1 MIENTREEI
10 DRHRESVLS
19 LLHQV
24 ISESKA
30 TTWDEFQADEQQKE
44 RFFSQLQE
52 IGEAS
57 RELSDIT
64 DMSDTEYERDLFIRL
79 STLRNA
85 RFNQEAEMGT
95 QQIWSIVV
103 NDLPEIEEEL
113 SQSFNEGRN
122 VEK

>member
-1 MIENTREEI
+1 MIDNTKVEI
-10 DRHRESVLS
+10 DRHRENILG

-24 ISESKA
+24 ISESRA
-30 TTWDEFQADEQQKE
+30 TSWDDFSANEQQKE
-44 RFFSQLQE
+44 RIFSQLQE

-64 DMSDTEYERDLFIRL
+64 DKEDTQYERDLFIRL

-85 RFNQEAEMGT
+85 RFNQEAETST
-95 QQIWSIVV
+95 QQVWSIVV

-113 SQSFNEGRN
+113 SESFNTDQN
-122 VEK
+122 TN